1 MLRAG
6 FLHQTRG
13 LDHHGMTLLPQLGRR
28 PYHPLLYLFNA
39 MHHLY
44 LPTYGPRKACRE
56 ATLLDFSRTSRHGH
70 ITYGPGW
77 TVIWTRGAQNA
88 GVLYRGLAG
97 QVALIP
103 ACDVGAACER
113 FLPRRRLDRGR
124 TLLPVVMGVAG
135 PSCLVGDCA
144 GRRDS
149 VHSMTPMRA
158 GKTCQPQFRKRSRQK
173 QGSQRSVPNHFRF
186 LFAIRIV
193 LLGRG
198 VVKGLVQNI
207 CKLMVGSYL
216 QFSEKSAKSS
226 TPSSFAI
233 IKISRRRYRLGV
245 RTEDSQS
252 SNPGSIPGSATKP
265 ST

>member
-149 VHSMTPMRA
+149 VHSMTPMQHSSLRGQLPRSSSA
-158 GKTCQPQFRKRSRQK
+158 STRVNSRWLKTCRGNKRKLRNVHKR
-173 QGSQRSVPNHFRF
+173 R
-186 LFAIRIV
+186 IR
-193 LLGRG
+193 
-198 VVKGLVQNI
+198 
-207 CKLMVGSYL
+207 
-216 QFSEKSAKSS
+216 
-226 TPSSFAI
+226 
-233 IKISRRRYRLGV
+233 
-245 RTEDSQS
+245 
-252 SNPGSIPGSATKP
+252 
-265 ST
+265 